1 MDIIKEM
8 QSRRSI
14 RKFTDRPVADEDIR
28 LILEAAR
35 LAPSGNNTQPW
46 KFMVIRDE
54 TKKQAV
60 AAADRDQKWMLGA
73 PVFLVCLA
81 DITRRTNGSPVSVDE
96 NTPCEDLKRVI
107 RDAAIAVT
115 HMLLEAEHLGLS
127 ACWTGAYA
135 QKDMRE
141 ALGVGDSYYVS
152 GVIPLGY
159 GAESPAPR
167 PRRELDE
174 LILEWK

>member
-1 MDIIKEM
+1 MDE
-8 QSRRSI
+8 
-14 RKFTDRPVADEDIR
+14 
-28 LILEAAR
+28 
-35 LAPSGNNTQPW
+35 
-46 KFMVIRDE
+46 E
-54 TKKQAV
+54 T
-60 AAADRDQKWMLGA
+60 
-73 PVFLVCLA
+73 
-81 DITRRTNGSPVSVDE
+81 S
-96 NTPCEDLKRVI
+96 CEDLKRVI

-141 ALGVGDSYYVS
+141 ALGVGDCYYVS

-167 PRRELDE
+167 PRRALDE
-174 LILEWK
+174 LILEWN